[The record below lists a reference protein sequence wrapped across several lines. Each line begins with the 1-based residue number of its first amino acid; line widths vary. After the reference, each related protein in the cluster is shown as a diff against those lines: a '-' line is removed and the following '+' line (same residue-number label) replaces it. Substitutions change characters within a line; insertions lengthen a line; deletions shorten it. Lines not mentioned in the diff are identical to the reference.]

1 MSEVKDQTLSSLN
14 SQQSA
19 LDSQLS
25 TLRERGICVI
35 IPTYNNVGTIA
46 DVVARALVQCKD
58 VIVVSDGCTD
68 GTLEV
73 LQKIEGIT
81 LVAYEKNAGKGT
93 ALKRGFKKALEMGFA
108 YAITLDADG
117 QHYPEDI
124 PIMLEANIKH
134 PGSLIV
140 GQRKGLETM
149 ERSGGSKFANAFS
162 NFWFTVQTGCRLKD
176 TQTGYRLYP
185 LKKLY
190 GLSLLTSRYEAEL
203 ELMVFASWHGVKLV
217 STPVNVFYPP
227 REERVSHFRP
237 GLDFTRISI
246 LNTILCVLALVYA
259 LPLCIIRKTLGFLRN
274 LYSVLFFLIATL
286 LVMTPIAM
294 IYLKIGKITEQKR
307 DKLHLMLQ
315 FFSKFIIL
323 YHKIPGVKFSVGNP
337 HNEDFSKPAVII
349 SNHQSHLDL
358 MTLLIHS
365 PKIVVLT
372 NDWVWHNPFYGYV
385 IRNAE
390 FYPVSAG
397 MEAIMPKLKSLVD
410 RGYSIAVY
418 PEGTRSAD
426 CSIGRFHQGAFH
438 IANTLGIDVLPMVL
452 YGAGKA
458 MPKKEM
464 WIHRWPIR
472 IEIDKRIAPTELQ
485 SFGETLKSQASF
497 MRKYYKKRYSE
508 MANRI
513 EQDV

>member
-1 MSEVKDQTLSSLN
+1 MTASNDNTEQKQK
-14 SQQSA
+14 
-19 LDSQLS
+19 
-25 TLRERGICVI
+25 LRDRGICVV

-46 DVVARALVQCKD
+46 DVVARAMAQCSD

-68 GTLEV
+68 GTADILRA
-73 LQKIEGIT
+73 IEGIT
-81 LVAYEKNAGKGT
+81 LVAYDKNAGKGT
-93 ALKRGFKKALEMGFA
+93 ALKRGFRKALEMGFA
-108 YAITLDADG
+108 YAITIDADG
-117 QHYPEDI
+117 QHFPEDI
-124 PIMLEANIKH
+124 PLMLKSNMEH
-134 PGSLIV
+134 PGCLIV
-140 GQRKGLETM
+140 GQRKGLENM

-246 LNTILCVLALVYA
+246 LNTVLCVLALVYG
-259 LPLCIIRKTLGFLRN
+259 LPLNILRRVGGFIRN
-274 LYSVLFFLIATL
+274 LYSVIFFIV
-286 LVMTPIAM
+286 VMMFILNPLAM
-294 IYLKIGKITEQKR
+294 IYLKMGKITEHKR
-307 DKLHLMLQ
+307 DNLHRMMQ
-315 FFSKFIIL
+315 FFSKLIIL
-323 YHKIPGVKFSVGNP
+323 WHKIPGCRFTIGNP
-337 HNEDFSKPAVII
+337 HGEEFSRPAVLI

-358 MTLLIHS
+358 MTLLIHT
-365 PKIVVLT
+365 PKLVVLT
-372 NDWVWHNPFYGYV
+372 NDWVWNNPFYGYV

-390 FYPVSAG
+390 YYPVSEG
-397 MEAIMPKLKSLVD
+397 WEKMMPKLRSLVA

-426 CSIGRFHQGAFH
+426 CSIGRFHQGAFL
-438 IANTLGIDVLPMVL
+438 IAEELGIDLIPMVL

-472 IEIDKRIAPTELQ
+472 IEIDKRISPESLR
-485 SFGETLKSQASF
+485 SMGDTLKSRASQ
-497 MRKYYKKRYSE
+497 MRKYYKRRYAE
-508 MANRI
+508 MADRI

>member
-1 MSEVKDQTLSSLN
+1 MPEVANQNIQEQKQTLH
-14 SQQSA
+14 
-19 LDSQLS
+19 D
-25 TLRERGICVI
+25 RGICVV
-35 IPTYNNVGTIA
+35 IPTYNNVGTIC
-46 DVVARALVQCKD
+46 DVVERTLQQCQD

-68 GTLEV
+68 GTCELLKEI
-73 LQKIEGIT
+73 QGIT
-81 LVAYEKNAGKGT
+81 LVSYPKNAGKGT

-124 PIMLEANIKH
+124 PLMLKANQKH
-134 PGSLIV
+134 PGCLIV
-140 GQRKGLETM
+140 GQRKGLDSM

-237 GLDFTRISI
+237 RLDFTRISI
-246 LNTILCVLALVYA
+246 LNTILCVLALIYA

-274 LYSVLFFLIATL
+274 LYSVIFFLVATL
-286 LVMTPIAM
+286 LLMTPIAM
-294 IYLKIGKITEQKR
+294 LYLKIGKITEQKR
-307 DKLHLMLQ
+307 DTLHKMLQ
-315 FFSKFIIL
+315 FFSKVIIL
-323 YHKIPGVKFSVGNP
+323 YHKIPGVKFSYGNP
-337 HNEDFSKPAVII
+337 NGEDFSKPAVII

-397 MEAIMPKLKSLVD
+397 MENIMPKLKSLVE

-438 IANTLGIDVLPMVL
+438 IANTLGIDILPMVL

-472 IEIDKRIAPTELQ
+472 IEIDKRISNEELQ
-485 SFGETLKSQASF
+485 SFGETLKSQASY
-497 MRKYYKKRYSE
+497 MRKYYKRRYGE
-508 MANRI
+508 MANKI
-513 EQDV
+513 EQTV